1 MHAQGS
7 KCAQTESPQST
18 RERATC
24 ESKNARHDPRPYQS
38 PPWSHPSYARAQG
51 VASLAGAQHAGSVR
65 LFLRSSW
72 FALRTVRR
80 ANLIRVWEVLK
91 KFHQMSAGL
100 HTSPTRGSRRA
111 EPPAI
116 QLADE
121 PSTST
126 APDDG
131 TPPRTVTIRRSAW
144 RASTPALLLCLGA
157 SVVSS
162 LLLAASI
169 LALLLLS
176 SSPAPSRQRPGLVGR
191 RELRYRNKHVHE
203 VCLEAPKV
211 HLRHLT
217 LAYAKPLTPA

>member
-1 MHAQGS
+1 MHMHEHVLS
-7 KCAQTESPQST
+7 CCACCTIES
-18 RERATC
+18 R
-24 ESKNARHDPRPYQS
+24 NVRHDPRPYQS

-144 RASTPALLLCLGA
+144 RASTPALQG
-157 SVVSS
+157 
-162 LLLAASI
+162 I
-169 LALLLLS
+169 
-176 SSPAPSRQRPGLVGR
+176 SPAWL
-191 RELRYRNKHVHE
+191 LN
-203 VCLEAPKV
+203 AP
-211 HLRHLT
+211 
-217 LAYAKPLTPA
+217 